1 MLSAFNQWFSKITDY
16 PNLGRLL
23 LRLTIA
29 GLLLFH
35 GIAKLQHGL
44 GGVNGLLTANGLP
57 SFIGYGVYVG
67 EVVAPIFV
75 IIGLFTRPAAFVIFS
90 TMVFATLLLGSAGFS
105 TITAT
110 GAWGYENQALF
121 AFGALAIM
129 FLGSGT
135 FSISRNP
142 LIR

>member
-44 GGVNGLLTANGLP
+44 GGVNGLLTASGLP

-67 EVVAPIFV
+67 EILAPILV
-75 IIGLFTRPAAFVIFS
+75 ILGLFTRPAAFIIFA
-90 TMVFATLLLGSAGFS
+90 TMVFATLLLGMEGFG

-121 AFGALAIM
+121 AFGALVIM
-129 FLGSGT
+129 FLGSG
-135 FSISRNP
+135 SLSVSRNP
-142 LIR
+142 ALR